1 MDRTEV
7 IFDKR
12 IEKGKLGLKR
22 LKEASEAGYEVN
34 EKLLFKLLAE
44 TKIPN
49 MEKNTIL
56 RK

>member
-22 LKEASEAGYEVN
+22 LKEAAETGYEVN
-34 EKLLFKLLAE
+34 EKLLFKLLA
-44 TKIPN
+44 
-49 MEKNTIL
+49 
-56 RK
+56 